1 MRKKEYHLIIAFH
14 STHDAMAFEET
25 CLANG
30 AEGRL
35 IPLPKEISAGCGLAW
50 CAKPGAEE
58 SLSDLLA
65 LAGIIPQ
72 EKRICLI

>member
-14 STHDAMAFEET
+14 STHDAMAFEEI
-25 CLANG
+25 CLAEG

-50 CAKPGAEE
+50 CAKPDSEE
-58 SLSDLLA
+58 TLLG
-65 LAGIIPQ
+65 LLDRAGIIPQ